1 MKEKVVL
8 GLSGGVDSAVAA
20 RLLLQDYEVYC
31 LYLDIGLGGSGA
43 ADAAAVAASLNLP
56 FATADIRQALEEH
69 VCAPFTADYLAGR
82 TPLPCARCNPAVK
95 FPALLALAD
104 RVGARLVAT
113 GHYARAEGGVL
124 RKGRPANDQSY
135 MLARLPRSILQ
146 RVMFPLGDYEK
157 VQVRSLAREFGIP
170 VADKPDSMAVSYTHL
185 TLPTN

>member
-113 GHYARAEGGVL
+113 GHYAPGRREGCC
-124 RKGRPANDQSY
+124 GRGGPPTTSPTCWPGCPEAYYSA
-135 MLARLPRSILQ
+135 LCFPWVITKRS
-146 RVMFPLGDYEK
+146 RYAP
-157 VQVRSLAREFGIP
+157 
-170 VADKPDSMAVSYTHL
+170 
-185 TLPTN
+185 

>member
-69 VCAPFTADYLAGR
+69 VCWP
-82 TPLPCARCNPAVK
+82 
-95 FPALLALAD
+95 
-104 RVGARLVAT
+104 
-113 GHYARAEGGVL
+113 
-124 RKGRPANDQSY
+124 
-135 MLARLPRSILQ
+135 
-146 RVMFPLGDYEK
+146 
-157 VQVRSLAREFGIP
+157 
-170 VADKPDSMAVSYTHL
+170 
-185 TLPTN
+185 

>member
-82 TPLPCARCNPAVK
+82 TPC
-95 FPALLALAD
+95 LLY
-104 RVGARLVAT
+104 T
-113 GHYARAEGGVL
+113 S
-124 RKGRPANDQSY
+124 PS
-135 MLARLPRSILQ
+135 PR
-146 RVMFPLGDYEK
+146 D
-157 VQVRSLAREFGIP
+157 A
-170 VADKPDSMAVSYTHL
+170 
-185 TLPTN
+185 